1 MKKRTLGSRNKG
13 ASERG
18 LITLQL
24 SIASLLSKE
33 VSSFYIVGSLK
44 WERELIFIYASP
56 NTAVHTRIPIA
67 VIAYMYGAVAAFFCS
82 CRILLFTLT
91 SYKCLFRNNFK
102 LGNQQL
108 FIYKFQWKKKG
119 YMMGGGHIFATTLCM
134 LCIIE
139 KEIAIFCNGSHTH
152 ASHTTHTSHT
162 RHSTGR
168 WSIVGF
174 RGIDHHAFGCS

>member
-24 SIASLLSKE
+24 SIASLLPKE
-33 VSSFYIVGSLK
+33 VSSFYIIASLK
-44 WERELIFIYASP
+44 MGESLFLYMHHQTLLCTP
-56 NTAVHTRIPIA
+56 
-67 VIAYMYGAVAAFFCS
+67 AYRSLLLHICMGLLLLFFCS

-91 SYKCLFRNNFK
+91 SYKCLIRNNFK
-102 LGNQQL
+102 LGNQQQL

-119 YMMGGGHIFATTLCM
+119 MGVHMFATTLCM

-139 KEIAIFCNGSHTH
+139 KDMAIFCNGSHTH
-152 ASHTTHTSHT
+152 ASHTSHASHT
-162 RHSTGR
+162 RHSTGW

-174 RGIDHHAFGCS
+174 RGIDHHAFRCS